1 MYATRGYPSPFSLLE
16 RWMEVLYT
24 PPRPLWVT
32 VQGLPLQ
39 AWHEGTFRLIG
50 DCLGQTME
58 VDERTKKKEKLK
70 AGRIEILLDKSVTLP
85 RQETV

>member
-1 MYATRGYPSPFSLLE
+1 
-16 RWMEVLYT
+16 
-24 PPRPLWVT
+24 
-32 VQGLPLQ
+32 
-39 AWHEGTFRLIG
+39 
-50 DCLGQTME
+50 ME